1 MNDYPVMVFT
11 GKRTP
16 FAQNNK
22 VIFTVDG
29 KRWANLPM
37 YLDEV
42 NHSPTGF
49 EWGYGGSG
57 PSQLAYAILRVRYE
71 IIFHY
76 TPEESKARAM
86 KNYQH
91 FKECVIARIKSDEW
105 TLTSEDI
112 RKWWAKTLNGQL
124 GYIDI
129 TSGCPVIR

>member
-42 NHSPTGF
+42 N
-49 EWGYGGSG
+49 
-57 PSQLAYAILRVRYE
+57 
-71 IIFHY
+71 
-76 TPEESKARAM
+76 
-86 KNYQH
+86 
-91 FKECVIARIKSDEW
+91 
-105 TLTSEDI
+105 
-112 RKWWAKTLNGQL
+112 AKGE
-124 GYIDI
+124 
-129 TSGCPVIR
+129 RM